1 MSDIDG
7 ITQVLSDLD
16 RLEESGI
23 AVAWSTVSA
32 GVTVLTRA
40 AKAAAIGSTKGE
52 IGGYVKQ
59 VGNEVIG
66 RAGIMAF
73 ANPGEYVDG
82 VQPHSQFLNSGT
94 RYIAA
99 RRNISNALKAAA
111 PKAEAAMRR
120 RYERKVSQVKGSL

>member
-7 ITQVLSDLD
+7 ITRAISDLD
-16 RLEESGI
+16 RLAESGI
-23 AVAWSTVSA
+23 KVAWSTVSA
-32 GVTVLTRA
+32 GVNVMTKA

-52 IGGYVKQ
+52 IGGYVRR

-73 ANPGEYVDG
+73 ADAGEYVNG

-99 RRNISNALKAAA
+99 RRNISNALQAAA

-120 RYERKVSQVKGSL
+120 RYERKISQVKGSL